1 MNRKYLYLALLFAPL
16 LLDGC
21 ATCREHPTACAI
33 GSAVI
38 VGSVAATI
46 AAHSDSHGHQTPP
59 HLSNTLPVN
68 CGNGST
74 CQ

>member
-1 MNRKYLYLALLFAPL
+1 MRALIVILAALALSA
-16 LLDGC
+16 C

-46 AAHSDSHGHQTPP
+46 AAHSDSRGHVQPPPP

-68 CGNGST
+68 CAGNA
-74 CQ
+74 CE